1 MTMRP
6 HPWAPFGAGLL
17 LIRRLPNPP
26 DSARYHRGH
35 VHPGGA
41 GGMASGTPGAGQPA
55 PIPKTGDDAR
65 PHHTTE
71 VQVHQN
77 LLAANDRHAAGI
89 RSLLR
94 EHGVFAVNLMSS
106 PGAGKT
112 ALIEATLARLGNEIR
127 VAVIEGDI
135 ETTADADRIAPFG
148 IPVIQINTGPFGGD
162 CHLAAPLVAG
172 AVGQLDL
179 HGLDLLIVENVGNL
193 VCPAEFDIGEHRKI
207 VLLSVTEGEDKPLKY
222 PLMFLEASLA
232 VITKI
237 DLLPYLEIDPD
248 VIRAN
253 MRAVNPAV
261 EILALSAPTGEGI
274 DSWLA
279 WLRRGVAGVSAET
292 PSPE

>member
-1 MTMRP
+1 MSVPP
-6 HPWAPFGAGLL
+6 HPWAAFGACLL
-17 LIRRLPNPP
+17 PNRRLPNPP
-26 DSARYHRGH
+26 DSVRRHRGH
-35 VHPGGA
+35 VHPGAA
-41 GGMASGTPGAGQPA
+41 GGAASTPAGADP
-55 PIPKTGDDAR
+55 PIPVPRTGGDAR

-112 ALIEATLARLGNEIR
+112 ALIEATLARLGKEIR

-135 ETTADADRIAPFG
+135 ETRADADRIAPFR

-162 CHLAAPLVAG
+162 CHLAAPLVAE

-179 HGLDLLIVENVGNL
+179 GVLDLLIVENVGNL
-193 VCPAEFDIGEHRKI
+193 VCPAEFDIGERHKI

-237 DLLPYLEIDPD
+237 DLLPYLEIDLD

-253 MRAVNPAV
+253 MRAVNPGV
-261 EILALSAPTGEGI
+261 EILALSARTGEGI

-279 WLRRGVAGVSAET
+279 WLRRGIAGVSAER
-292 PSPE
+292 PLPE

>member
-1 MTMRP
+1 MSIRP
-6 HPWAPFGAGLL
+6 DQWAPFEARL
-17 LIRRLPNPP
+17 LPNRRVPDPP
-26 DSARYHRGH
+26 DSGRYHRGH
-35 VHPGGA
+35 GHPG
-41 GGMASGTPGAGQPA
+41 ASGGAASTTAGADPPA
-55 PIPKTGDDAR
+55 PGPQADDDAR
-65 PHHTTE
+65 PHRTTE
-71 VQVHQN
+71 VQVHQH

-112 ALIEATLARLGNEIR
+112 ALIEATLARLGTDMR

-172 AVGQLDL
+172 AIEQLDL
-179 HGLDLLIVENVGNL
+179 HGLDLLVVENVGNL

-232 VITKI
+232 VVTKI
-237 DLLPYLEIDPD
+237 DLLPHLEIDLD

-253 MRAVNPAV
+253 MRAVNPALEV
-261 EILALSAPTGEGI
+261 LTLSARSGEGI
-274 DSWLA
+274 DSWLE
-279 WLRRGVAGVSAET
+279 WLRRAVAGVSAET
-292 PSPE
+292 ASPG